1 MNHVGLI
8 TSLTGLPEH
17 SEDETKVIISY
28 VRGSE
33 QPLAMTSKALLA
45 QVRKGRTI
53 VEAGELPPQLASS
66 FLKTEGLAR
75 YALSTGLLEPSK
87 GLMDFAASHG
97 CLAGMQVLRA
107 LDPPCPWDEKTCA
120 GAAKEGLLPVLQW
133 LRRQVPPC
141 P

>member
-8 TSLTGLPEH
+8 TSLTGLLEH

-53 VEAGELPPQLASS
+53 AEAGELPPQLASS

-87 GLMDFAASHG
+87 GLMDFAAFHG
-97 CLAGMQVLRA
+97 CLAGMQVLRIDGVCMLGAPHSVATAA
-107 LDPPCPWDEKTCA
+107 LKAA
-120 GAAKEGLLPVLQW
+120 GPTAARPGA
-133 LRRQVPPC
+133 
-141 P
+141 